1 MEACA
6 VGEHIPQAFLRVRR
20 IEGDQTEYLIIRM
33 ENILI
38 TSVSTGG
45 SGGEDCLTENV
56 SLNFR
61 RVEVECTEQG
71 PALASPIKDRTG
83 MASSPWWNTCW

>member
-45 SGGEDCLTENV
+45 SGGEDCLRMCLRRSRFLTGV
-56 SLNFR
+56 IHSSYVFNFWM
-61 RVEVECTEQG
+61 
-71 PALASPIKDRTG
+71 PYD
-83 MASSPWWNTCW
+83 